1 VGEHPDQ
8 TPCMRCEHIVDTILA
23 MQGFQPPH
31 PAVAMW
37 VLAPP
42 KHRGATHCS
51 LLHPPATLVLSM
63 KHRVIEHY
71 ELQRRL
77 GQGGSGVVYLANDT
91 ELMRPVVL
99 KILKRGSLTSEQMRT
114 TVLREARLAS
124 AIEHPNVCAIYEVG
138 EEGDVPNDEAF
149 IVMQYI
155 PGQPLDK
162 LIARGPAS
170 IQLVLSVGIQI
181 ADGLNAAHSLG
192 IFHRDLKPANV
203 ILTDGG
209 LIKILD
215 FGLARRLSV
224 EDAEFDPSVTSNRKD
239 GPLAATYT
247 ARGGTL
253 AYMAPEQFVT
263 GQSSVR
269 SDLWALG
276 VILYELV
283 SGRHPF
289 SRSDGDELQSIRAI
303 QFLDPPPLATCC
315 PLVPAELASVIY
327 TLLAKMPSDRYA
339 SAGDTREALKTIMKT
354 MQLESGIIPGEA
366 AATLPVSA
374 AENEKRTTGFLS
386 MLAERFRDSPESAA
400 KQNSIMVLPF
410 KNLGPEPVAA
420 MYGSALADAIA
431 ARLARMPSLVVRPS
445 SALFQM
451 SNPPQLAQMDPLEIG
466 QRLLVRWVLTGS
478 FLRGAEGFD
487 LNWQLLDVVGQSVG
501 GGGAISVP
509 SFDLISVQTEICN
522 DVFASLQ
529 GIGQLTI
536 AERSAPRSS
545 ALTGQLSEQYL
556 QARAMLSSFMQ
567 RTGNRNDLDRA
578 LERFEHVTG
587 SVTGSVPGSGA
598 GQNPPS
604 AAAFSPAFSPAWSG
618 LGITHLQYVRHGFGG
633 HMHVIAARKAFDR
646 ALEIDPGSVEANLY
660 RVYMLLSRGEKESAR
675 HGIEH
680 LLHTAGND
688 AQVHMVAGITMR
700 LDGMYDYALGQFN
713 ASLQLDP
720 SNAPVIYNHR
730 ARVYQYQNQLE
741 LAGDELEKGLALEPK
756 HPLLRTSLAYE
767 RMRENDIPAAIDIL
781 ERVIEDDHSMRLA
794 YPTLAMCYVQVGERE
809 RAAELIE
816 ENSIAAAEAD
826 SEMAYRLATYFAV
839 EGDESEALHW
849 LRRAIY
855 LGNENYPWFAQNP
868 AWKRLGGHAD
878 FERILED
885 LKKSFRRNGKNW
897 KRLLD
902 RVPR

>member
-1 VGEHPDQ
+1 
-8 TPCMRCEHIVDTILA
+8 
-23 MQGFQPPH
+23 
-31 PAVAMW
+31 
-37 VLAPP
+37 
-42 KHRGATHCS
+42 
-51 LLHPPATLVLSM
+51 M

-77 GQGGSGVVYLANDT
+77 GAGGSGMVYLANDT

-99 KILKRGSLTSEQMRT
+99 KILKRGALTLEQMRP

-138 EEGDVPNDEAF
+138 EEGEEAY
-149 IVMQYI
+149 IVMQYV

-162 LIARGPAS
+162 LIAKGPAS

-181 ADGLNAAHSLG
+181 ADGLHAAHSLG

-224 EDAEFDPSVTSNRKD
+224 EDAEFDPSITSTRKG
-239 GPLAATYT
+239 GPIAATYT
-247 ARGGTL
+247 ARGGTI

-276 VILYELV
+276 IILYELV

-289 SRSDGDELQSIRAI
+289 SRPDSDEFQSIRAI
-303 QFLDPPPLATCC
+303 QFQDPPDLSKCC
-315 PLVPAELASVIY
+315 PQVPAELDSVIN
-327 TLLAKMPSDRYA
+327 TLRYA
-339 SAGDTREALKTIMKT
+339 SAADTREALKTIMKT

-366 AATLPVSA
+366 AAVLPVSN

-400 KQNSIMVLPF
+400 KQNNIMVLPF
-410 KNLGPEPVAA
+410 RNLGSEPVAQL
-420 MYGSALADAIA
+420 YGSALADAIA
-431 ARLARMPSLVVRPS
+431 ARLARMPSLIVRPS
-445 SALFQM
+445 SSLLQRDVT
-451 SNPPQLAQMDPLEIG
+451 QMDPLEIG
-466 QRLLVRWVLTGS
+466 QRLLVRWVLTGN
-478 FLRGAEGFD
+478 FLRGADGFD
-487 LNWQLLDVVGQSVG
+487 LNWQLLDVVNQSVG

-509 SFDLISVQTEICN
+509 SFDLIAVQSEICN

-529 GIGQLTI
+529 GIGSLKLSDRPPQ
-536 AERSAPRSS
+536 RGSV
-545 ALTGQLSEQYL
+545 LTGQISEEYL

-567 RTGNRNDLDRA
+567 RTGSRTDLDRA
-578 LERFEHVTG
+578 LERFEQVT
-587 SVTGSVPGSGA
+587 A
-598 GQNPPS
+598 QNPPFS
-604 AAAFSPAFSPAWSG
+604 AAWSG

-633 HMHVIAARKAFDR
+633 HLHVIAARKAFDR

-680 LLHTAGND
+680 LLHTAAND

-700 LDGMYDYALGQFN
+700 LDGMYDHALSQFN
-713 ASLQLDP
+713 ATLQLDP

-741 LAGDELEKGLALEPK
+741 LASDELEKGLALEPR
-756 HPLLRTSLAYE
+756 HPLLRTSMAYQS
-767 RMRENDIPAAIDIL
+767 MRQNDIPAAIDML
-781 ERVIEDDHSMRLA
+781 ERVIEDDHSMRMA
-794 YPTLAMCYVQVGERE
+794 YPTLAMCYVLAGERE

-816 ENSIAAAEAD
+816 ENSISAAEAD

-868 AWKRLGGHAD
+868 AWKRLSGHAD

-885 LKKSFRRNGKNW
+885 LKKSFRKNQKNW